1 MQNVVIGIAGKR
13 GSGKSTVLKSI
24 ALDAPRLLV
33 WDLLGEHRWC
43 PNPLRNERE
52 ISAFISWAHGR
63 ERFAARVV
71 PDDTDDE
78 TFEAL
83 CQLAYREGRLLL
95 VIEEVAMISKPNW
108 LPPSLDKIVRL
119 GRHRGVSVA
128 WTTQRLS
135 EVARRLTSTTDAF
148 LLFFHHEPRDVE
160 AIQQRCGIAVADTVS
175 QLGRHNFVSWDVATG
190 RIERDSFEGFRG

>member
-13 GSGKSTVLKSI
+13 GSGKSTILKSI
-24 ALDAPRLLV
+24 ALTAPRLLV

-43 PNPLRNERE
+43 PNALHNATE
-52 ISAFISWAHGR
+52 ISAFVSWAHGR

-71 PDDTDDE
+71 PEDTSDD

-95 VIEEVAMISKPNW
+95 VVEEVAMISKPNW
-108 LPPSLDKIVRL
+108 LPASFDKVVRL

-160 AIQQRCGIAVADTVS
+160 AIQQRCGVAVADVVS
-175 QLGRHNFVSWDVATG
+175 GLGKHNFVSWDVATG
-190 RIERDSFEGFRG
+190 RINKDSVARFRV